1 MNANFWACLEQ
12 LVASSHVTIDRPRGS
27 LHPRL
32 RKIVYPLDYGFLEN
46 TTAGDGAGID
56 VFVGSLE
63 ARVTGAIMT
72 VDLKKRDAE
81 MKILLGCSSAEM
93 RVVYEFM
100 NSQTFGGA
108 LLVREGQP

>member
-1 MNANFWACLEQ
+1 MNANFWVCLDQ

-56 VFVGSLE
+56 VFLGSLE
-63 ARVTGAIMT
+63 ARVTGTLMA
-72 VDLKKRDAE
+72 VDLEKRDAE
-81 MKILLGCSSAEM
+81 MKILLGCSSTEM
-93 RVVYEFM
+93 RVAHEFM
-100 NSQTFGGA
+100 NSQTFCGA
-108 LLVREGQP
+108 LLVREVQP